1 MTIKETIERVFAS
14 YLNARSEL
22 FTAAHP
28 AVQAVKAVGRV
39 LESSEVLRKR
49 PQIQTAASA
58 GMGNWAAVPWIAHM
72 DRRETTSTQRGVYC
86 VWLFRKDM
94 TGLYLTLNQGVTEPY
109 NRLGTVGAREF
120 LAARSQQIRRI
131 DTELTSA
138 GFQLDDRIDLRAD
151 AGLGRK
157 YESSTVAYKL
167 YLSGKLPQDET
178 LLHDLEVV
186 LGAYDKY
193 LTRQPTDGTERTKQ
207 TWIFQS
213 NPAIYDLSRAVKR
226 LPTLSWNAAQH
237 VADMQIGD
245 RVFLWQSGPEA
256 GIVGVATITEPPAPS
271 RMTAEELR
279 FAVQP
284 ERFSSERM
292 RAGLR
297 VNETLERPLLRRDLM
312 TVPGL
317 SEMEILRQ
325 PQATNFRVTAKEAE
339 ILTSL
344 LTIPKTKP
352 APVRNMKLTRES
364 FENALAAS
372 HIKFGSRHSE
382 VVATFL
388 ASLATKPFVILTG
401 LSGSG
406 KTQLALRFGEWLGS
420 DRLALIPV
428 RPDWT
433 GPEQLLGYE
442 DALLQANAGKRGWHV
457 PQPLEFMLRAAQ
469 DQSNPYLLILDEMN
483 LAHVERYFA
492 DVLSGME
499 SVSPVLPN
507 LFLGDDGIWRQ
518 SDEDRPRI
526 RIPNNLFVV
535 GTVNVDETTYMFSPK
550 VLDRANTIE
559 FRVRSDEF
567 DLSAQKPVKCDAG
580 PDELVRGF
588 LQLSTD
594 DDWQHQYPVDGLND
608 FIKELT
614 KLHQLLSEGGFEFG
628 HRVFYET
635 IRFASIYCQ
644 TLNVSWKGALDQQ
657 LLQKIMPRLHGS
669 RRRLEPTLLA
679 LRRYA
684 VDMTYPSSDTKDSPT
699 DVVPQLPRSHA
710 KIVRMIRI
718 LQANQFAS
726 FAE

>member
-1 MTIKETIERVFAS
+1 
-14 YLNARSEL
+14 
-22 FTAAHP
+22 
-28 AVQAVKAVGRV
+28 
-39 LESSEVLRKR
+39 
-49 PQIQTAASA
+49 
-58 GMGNWAAVPWIAHM
+58 
-72 DRRETTSTQRGVYC
+72 
-86 VWLFRKDM
+86 M
-94 TGLYLTLNQGVTEPY
+94 TGVYLTLNQGVTEPY
-109 NRLGTVGAREF
+109 QRLGTAGAREF
-120 LAARSQQIRRI
+120 LSARSQHIRRI
-131 DTELTSA
+131 DHELSAA
-138 GFQLDDRIDLRAD
+138 GFQIDDRIDLRAD

-167 YLSGKLPQDET
+167 YLAGKLPQDEA
-178 LLHDLEVV
+178 LLQDLEAV
-186 LGAYDKY
+186 LSAYDKY
-193 LTRQPTDGTERTKQ
+193 LSQQPNERAGATKR

-213 NPAIYDLSRAVKR
+213 NPAMYDLTRAVKI

-237 VADMQIGD
+237 VSDFHIGD
-245 RVFLWQSGPEA
+245 RVLLWQSGPEA
-256 GIVGVATITEPPAPS
+256 GIQALATITERPQPS
-271 RMTAEELR
+271 RMSADELQ

-284 ERFSSERM
+284 ERFSGERM
-292 RAGLR
+292 RIGLR
-297 VNETLERPLLRRDLM
+297 VNEILEKPLLRRDLM
-312 TVPGL
+312 SVPGL

-325 PQATNFRVTAKEAE
+325 PQGTNFRVSEKEAE
-339 ILTSL
+339 ILMSL
-344 LTIPKTKP
+344 LSIPKTKTTP
-352 APVRNMKLTRES
+352 IRNMKLIRES
-364 FENALAAS
+364 FEKALAAS
-372 HIKFGSRHSE
+372 NIGFGSRHSE
-382 VVATFL
+382 VVGTFL

-406 KTQLALRFGEWLGS
+406 KTQLALRFGEWLGN

-442 DALLQANAGKRGWHV
+442 DALLPSNGGKRGWHV
-457 PQPLEFMLRAAQ
+457 PQALEFMLRAAQ
-469 DQSNPYLLILDEMN
+469 DPTSPYLLVLDEMN

-499 SVSPVLPN
+499 SVYPVLPN
-507 LFLGDDGIWRQ
+507 LSLEDDGIWRQ
-518 SDEDRPRI
+518 SDDDKTRI
-526 RIPNNLFVV
+526 RIPENLFVV

-559 FRVRSDEF
+559 FRVQSNEF
-567 DLSAQKPVKCDAG
+567 DLAAKKPVKCDSG
-580 PDELVRGF
+580 PDDLVSGF
-588 LQLSTD
+588 LQLSMD
-594 DDWQHQYPVDGLND
+594 DERQHQTPVDGAGE
-608 FIKELT
+608 FIQELT

-644 TLNVSWKGALDQQ
+644 TLDVGWKDALDQQ

-669 RRRLEPTLLA
+669 RRRLEPTLFS

-684 VDMTYPSSDTKDSPT
+684 IDLTYPAVDTKDDPKDGT
-699 DVVPQLPRSHA
+699 PQLPRSYA